1 MMNFKKIVILQIAFF
16 TMWVILT
23 SSRKHFNSTF
33 IKPLQVFES
42 DLIKDYSW
50 CWFCL
55 CRGEN
60 NDECS
65 SDSAALT
72 AEDKNILTT
81 ISSLLAVDYDQLV
94 QVLDELG

>member
-1 MMNFKKIVILQIAFF
+1 MTHNADFF
-16 TMWVILT
+16 
-23 SSRKHFNSTF
+23 
-33 IKPLQVFES
+33 
-42 DLIKDYSW
+42 
-50 CWFCL
+50 L

-94 QVLDELG
+94 QVLDKSG